1 MLVEPRDGLADAS
14 LQRSATERT
23 GPSPKGEAV
32 PLPGRRRRLKVV
44 AATVRTAMRSGE
56 GSERRH
62 LSSTATLSARALERD
77 ADRRSGR
84 TKVL

>member
-1 MLVEPRDGLADAS
+1 MDSRTLVCSGPQLNEPAPA
-14 LQRSATERT
+14 
-23 GPSPKGEAV
+23 PKGQAV
-32 PLPGRRRRLKVV
+32 PLPRSGRRLKVV

-56 GSERRH
+56 GSERRN